1 MDKFVDLSDEIK
13 KSEDAK
19 KKTNLAFEKD
29 RNESSALMNNL
40 YKERGVLRQKHEES
54 LERVEDLKDQLISL
68 NPKKKGMEDT
78 VAKKTEDLRGIRE
91 ELSKT
96 NQPLEELKGQS
107 IPLLER
113 EKEIRAQMEELKL
126 SVDEQGKK
134 ISTKEA
140 DLAALKARRKVLSD
154 SFDQRKDTL
163 MEEIR
168 RPVHLYYGDEVEVE
182 VSSVAPSGRGIFLD
196 YGYLDGMREK
206 MTFLTSVVDGEISR
220 KPVLMQSTLVQDRLA
235 FLEYVEDLNSDSQNL
250 IESGEKLFLIRTGDS
265 NTTR

>member
-1 MDKFVDLSDEIK
+1 M
-13 KSEDAK
+13 
-19 KKTNLAFEKD
+19 
-29 RNESSALMNNL
+29 
-40 YKERGVLRQKHEES
+40 
-54 LERVEDLKDQLISL
+54 
-68 NPKKKGMEDT
+68 
-78 VAKKTEDLRGIRE
+78 
-91 ELSKT
+91 
-96 NQPLEELKGQS
+96 EELKGQS

-113 EKEIRAQMEELKL
+113 EKEIRAQIEELKL

-163 MEEIR
+163 LEEIR

-206 MTFLTSVVDGEISR
+206 MTFLTSVVDGEISQ

-250 IESGEKLFLIRTGDS
+250 IESGEKLYLIRTGDS
-265 NTTR
+265 NTTK